1 MSRLAMTIALS
12 VGLASLSACSKDASK
27 EEAAKLDETLLGKG
41 KASDPAL
48 TAALEDQIMVD
59 PSLATQSN
67 AHAVRSADQPLQAP
81 IPTEAAGGP
90 APPSAKTLGQRVAE
104 QSPGPA
110 PGASYPKTA
119 SLAAAQVPS
128 AKPSASAS
136 PVAVTGKAK
145 LSQASFSG
153 CGLAVSYS
161 MAWSARMPADLPL
174 YPQAKVSEAAGS
186 DSGVCRLRAVTFS
199 SSAAPRNLIDYYL
212 TTARNAGYQADL
224 SNANGEQMVAGNRAD
239 GAAFYIII
247 TPRTSGGTIADLV
260 ANRGA

>member
-1 MSRLAMTIALS
+1 MSRFGMIIAMGVSLA
-12 VGLASLSACSKDASK
+12 GLSACSKDATK
-27 EEAAKLDETLLGKG
+27 EEVAKLDDSLLGKG

-81 IPTEAAGGP
+81 IPTEASGGP
-90 APPSAKTLGQRVAE
+90 APPSSKTLGQRIAQ
-104 QSPGPA
+104 QSAKPA
-110 PGASYPKTA
+110 PGASYPTA
-119 SLAAAQVPS
+119 PAAAAALPRASSVPTS
-128 AKPSASAS
+128 
-136 PVAVTGKAK
+136 GKAK

-153 CGLAVSYS
+153 CGLDVSYS

-186 DSGVCRLRAVTFS
+186 DAGQCRLRAVTFS

-224 SNANGEQMVAGNRAD
+224 SSKNGEQMVAGSRAD
-239 GAAFYIII
+239 GAAFYVII

>member
-1 MSRLAMTIALS
+1 MSRFGMIIAIGVSL
-12 VGLASLSACSKDASK
+12 VGLSACSKDATK
-27 EEAAKLDETLLGKG
+27 DEVAKLDDSLLGKG

-81 IPTEAAGGP
+81 IPTEASGGP
-90 APPSAKTLGQRVAE
+90 APPSSKTLGQRVAE
-104 QSPGPA
+104 QSIAPA
-110 PGASYPKTA
+110 PGAIYPKTP
-119 SLAAAQVPS
+119 AATLTAANSAPS
-128 AKPSASAS
+128 R
-136 PVAVTGKAK
+136 GKAK

-153 CGLAVSYS
+153 CGLDVSYS

-186 DSGVCRLRAVTFS
+186 DAASCRLRAVTFS

-224 SNANGEQMVAGNRAD
+224 SSKNGEQMVAGSRAD
-239 GAAFYIII
+239 GAAFYVII